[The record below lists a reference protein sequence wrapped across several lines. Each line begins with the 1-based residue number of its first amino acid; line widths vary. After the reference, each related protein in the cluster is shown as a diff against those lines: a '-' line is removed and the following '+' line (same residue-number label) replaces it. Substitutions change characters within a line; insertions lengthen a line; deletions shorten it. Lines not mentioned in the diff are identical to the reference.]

1 VVKSFLFT
9 FPGLL
14 LVVGAAYA
22 QSQPQPD
29 LVVDPKMLR
38 ENWIVHVEDFTSTQC
53 DAVEGGISAGQHPVM
68 RFSVSTPNIGDAPVA
83 VVTPMCTLP
92 PTTDCSSS
100 RPASALPLQALRAV
114 RTDRS
119 SHRVLVALRQAWLLH
134 GR

>member
-1 VVKSFLFT
+1 MVGRKISKRRETVMKSFLFT

-68 RFSVSTPNIGDAPVA
+68 RFSVSTPNIGDAPGRTA
-83 VVTPMCTLP
+83 SRRPCGMPSPTPGTAR
-92 PTTDCSSS
+92 SSS
-100 RPASALPLQALRAV
+100 SSAAAGS
-114 RTDRS
+114 T
-119 SHRVLVALRQAWLLH
+119 HW
-134 GR
+134 

>member
-1 VVKSFLFT
+1 MKSFLFT

-83 VVTPMCTLP
+83 VGDPNVHIAANDGLFEFAPCISTSTSGATRCTN
-92 PTTDCSSS
+92 
-100 RPASALPLQALRAV
+100 
-114 RTDRS
+114 
-119 SHRVLVALRQAWLLH
+119 
-134 GR
+134 